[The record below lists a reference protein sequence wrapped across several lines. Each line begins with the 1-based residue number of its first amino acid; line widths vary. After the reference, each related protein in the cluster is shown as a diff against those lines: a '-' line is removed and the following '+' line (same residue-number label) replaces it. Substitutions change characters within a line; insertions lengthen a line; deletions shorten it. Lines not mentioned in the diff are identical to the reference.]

1 MTLGMLRDFVA
12 SPNFLALL
20 RFWERAR
27 AGTTVPD
34 WNGELSSI
42 PAHLLQRLV
51 IVERRETGLVYRY
64 LGTHNRRRFG
74 RDPTGA
80 TIAET
85 LSAEYAAYL
94 TDLIET
100 VLAGAAPVFSC
111 SILRQGSLVR
121 RTGRLVAPFTLRGSI
136 PPRLIMSAHLEA
148 GDEFK
153 VTDVVESGGVLE
165 TERVRI
171 AGVPAVC
178 ARLDEIGRYHKLSQ
192 AVADRSLAK
201 EWDRIA
207 AGLGAGVLVPMLR
220 SGEMRP
226 RNATD
231 DN

>member
-1 MTLGMLRDFVA
+1 MTLGMLRDFFA

-51 IVERRETGLVYRY
+51 IVERRETALVYRY

-111 SILRQGSLVR
+111 LVQHPASRQPR
-121 RTGRLVAPFTLRGSI
+121 QTDR
-136 PPRLIMSAHLEA
+136 PPR
-148 GDEFK
+148 
-153 VTDVVESGGVLE
+153 
-165 TERVRI
+165 
-171 AGVPAVC
+171 
-178 ARLDEIGRYHKLSQ
+178 
-192 AVADRSLAK
+192 RSLYASRVHSPAPDH
-201 EWDRIA
+201 E
-207 AGLGAGVLVPMLR
+207 R
-220 SGEMRP
+220 SSGSR
-226 RNATD
+226 R
-231 DN
+231 